1 MAAFSF
7 TDHLSG
13 IFVPSMKM
21 TMRFISFVLLFIYFG
36 YSPSLAQDEEFQA
49 SNGNPYKSVKTHLFF
64 LQNEHYSPSKSAISL
79 YGSNNQ
85 LAVQLKQIMDSRG
98 LFVNLESIPED
109 SNYYDSSTRAHIYV
123 LFPHQAPEIYLK
135 KYDNKWLY
143 SKQTVDQIPELY
155 KATFPFGSHR
165 LVNLL
170 PQHAHFSILGLQLWQ
185 LIGLIILVLL
195 AYIFYR
201 IASWITNNILVQSI
215 RKVVGIK
222 ETQYKYVLSISHSI
236 AIIIVLLLIQPLFPI
251 LQLPVRFS
259 ELISKAIVIGIPA
272 MVVVALYQGANI
284 VGIYLESMAEKTESK
299 LDDQLV
305 PLTTKLLKVL
315 VVSAGILFI
324 LQNLDFDITAL
335 LAGISIG
342 GLALALAAQD
352 TLKNLFG
359 SITIFVDR
367 PFQVGDWIV
376 APGIDGT
383 VEEVGFRSTRIR
395 TFANSL
401 VYVPNGKLADMTID
415 NMGLRNYRRLS
426 TKVAITYDT
435 PPDLIESFV
444 AGIKTIIEEHPDTWK
459 GFYQVRF
466 SEMADFSLNLMVYC
480 FFDVPTW
487 DEELRC
493 KEEVYLS
500 ITRLADKLGVRF
512 AFPTQTLHV
521 EEFPEKE
528 SSTPQYTESREDFDK
543 KVAAF
548 IESRRK
554 TKD

>member
-1 MAAFSF
+1 
-7 TDHLSG
+7 
-13 IFVPSMKM
+13 M
-21 TMRFISFVLLFIYFG
+21 TMRFFSFVLLFIYIGCF
-36 YSPSLAQDEEFQA
+36 SSFAQDEDFQA
-49 SNGNPYKSVKTHLFF
+49 SNSNPYKSVKTHLFF
-64 LQNEHYSPSKSAISL
+64 LQNDHYEPSKSAMAL
-79 YGSNNQ
+79 YGSNTK
-85 LAVQLKQIMDSRG
+85 LAIQLKQIMDSRG

-109 SNYYDSSTRAHIYV
+109 SNYYDSSAGSYIYV
-123 LFPHQAPEIYLK
+123 LFPHQSPEIYLK
-135 KYDNKWLY
+135 KYGDKWLY
-143 SKQTVDQIPELY
+143 SQQTVDQIPELF
-155 KATFPFGSHR
+155 KATFPFGSHG
-165 LVNLL
+165 LVNML
-170 PQHAHFSILGLQLWQ
+170 PQHAHVKILGLQLWQ
-185 LIGLIILVLL
+185 MIGLVILILL

-201 IASWITNNILVQSI
+201 IATWITNNILVKSI
-215 RKVVGIK
+215 KKVIGIK
-222 ETQYKYVLSISHSI
+222 QNQYKYVLSISHSI
-236 AIIIVLLLIQPLFPI
+236 AIIIVFLLIQPLFPI

-284 VGIYLESMAEKTESK
+284 VGIYLGSMAEKTESK

-315 VVSAGILFI
+315 VVVVGILFI

-342 GLALALAAQD
+342 GLAVALAAQD

-444 AGIKTIIEEHPDTWK
+444 AGIKKIIEDHPDTWK

-500 ITRLADKLGVRF
+500 ITRLAEKLGVRF
-512 AFPTQTLHV
+512 AFPTRTLHV
-521 EEFPEKE
+521 EAFPEKK
-528 SSTPQYTESREDFDK
+528 SLTPQYQETREDFDK

-548 IESRRK
+548 LESRRQSK
-554 TKD
+554 N